1 MLYENTEN
9 IIFAEEDEI
18 KKVANTNDFFKDID
32 YLKENKIDIPDSI
45 EFIYLVEKKKEI
57 KLTYYKDVRDILKDI
72 YKHV

>member
-1 MLYENTEN
+1 MINNLLKNY
-9 IIFAEEDEI
+9 EI
-18 KKVANTNDFFKDID
+18 KKVTNTNDFFKDID
-32 YLKENKIDIPDSI
+32 YLKENKIDVPDSV